1 HISGGQQFK
10 SHYPPT
16 HQPPRKAM
24 NFPVYSVL
32 TIMSLV
38 SVALLRDHEDPE
50 DIAHRGCPRGVPVK
64 RIEIKGPCDEPGC
77 DAFVDNKNTT
87 CNIWPKD
94 FMIIPE
100 F

>member
-1 HISGGQQFK
+1 
-10 SHYPPT
+10 
-16 HQPPRKAM
+16 M

-77 DAFVDNKNTT
+77 DAFVDNKKYYLQCQQCNNTSDT
-87 CNIWPKD
+87 
-94 FMIIPE
+94 IPIPTKKYCLDHIKK
-100 F
+100 